1 MELNA
6 EINKVFGQEMAKLFA
21 TSISKEEM
29 EAKAQKVWRELTATN
44 HAWNKT
50 TDSDLEE
57 YIKKEFLNELHE
69 EIKKIL
75 AEFDD
80 KSFLNTA
87 YDVAISH
94 HEKWNGLGYPYGI
107 KGEEIPLAG
116 RIMAVADVFDALVAK
131 RVYKQPMPIDKAVS
145 IIIGDAGTH
154 FDPDIIEVFKEVV
167 DDFKKVALDE

>member
-44 HAWNKT
+44 HGWNKT

-75 AEFDD
+75 AEPDN
-80 KSFLNTA
+80 KEKLEKRA
-87 YDVAISH
+87 REMVAEARRI
-94 HEKWNGLGYPYGI
+94 
-107 KGEEIPLAG
+107 GEEAI
-116 RIMAVADVFDALVAK
+116 IKSMAEHLVSNALSAYNIHDKFVSDVMEALRVAPQSQW
-131 RVYKQPMPIDKAVS
+131 R
-145 IIIGDAGTH
+145 
-154 FDPDIIEVFKEVV
+154 
-167 DDFKKVALDE
+167 